1 VSQSNTKLIR
11 HYSIASATSICF
23 LSIQTE
29 NLKKEL
35 IQEPIGIAVLKL
47 IGNYYQA
54 IEISYVQSLQLD
66 RELAIKQI
74 LACLP
79 YIYFSDVYT
88 DKDNYIKFNSDKIW
102 SVLTKQFENQQLTQ
116 SIDNPIKAPNLRATV
131 RPSDI
136 VYRQKE
142 VLDGLLLT
150 EKMIFANSI
159 SEQHKAAINRI
170 GENPIVDAVAGAC
183 IEILKI
189 QKQIYIALAK
199 QQNSNVRNFTV
210 VSNNV

>member
-1 VSQSNTKLIR
+1 MSQNSTKLIR
-11 HYSIASATSICF
+11 HYSIASATSLCF

-29 NLKKEL
+29 NLRKEL

-47 IGNYYQA
+47 IGNYYQT
-54 IEISYVQSLQLD
+54 IEIAYVQTLQLD

-102 SVLTKQFENQQLTQ
+102 SNLTKQFDIEQVTQ
-116 SIDNPIKAPNLRATV
+116 CIENPIKAPNLRATV
-131 RPSDI
+131 RSSDLI
-136 VYRQKE
+136 YRQKE

-150 EKMIFANSI
+150 DKMIFANSVT
-159 SEQHKAAINRI
+159 EQQKAAINRI
-170 GENPIVDAVAGAC
+170 GENPLVDAVAGASV
-183 IEILKI
+183 EILKI
-189 QKQIYIALAK
+189 QKQIYTALAK
-199 QQNSNVRNFTV
+199 QQNSRVRNFVLET
-210 VSNNV
+210 NV